1 MPASGYTVSIESFE
15 GPFDLLLQLIARRKL
30 DVWDVPLAQITDD
43 YLAVLRQWTE
53 LDLEVTTEFLVIAA
67 TLMELKAARLL
78 PDEDDPD
85 ADESAVEA
93 RDLLYARLLDYRTFK
108 HAAGWLNERLS
119 DHAAYV
125 PRAVGPEP
133 AFRDLRPPVSI
144 GVGAQRLAD
153 IAAKAL
159 TEREDEAVDTS
170 YLQPVR
176 LTVRE
181 AAGMVVDELARAGGQ
196 ATFAELTAGCRHQ
209 VEVIVHFLSLLELYK
224 LELVDLLQPTAFG
237 TLRVRWELDVP
248 PSRSALA
255 AAELAEQATGAW
267 TADAP
272 PDEGPPADEGAPA
285 PDAEGSATHPPD
297 PADAAAERG
306 DPPPVDADDPA
317 AEDVDADAEHDP
329 EIDVALPDLGGL
341 WPDDDGETEER
352 A

>member
-43 YLAVLRQWTE
+43 YLAVLRRWTE

-78 PDEDDPD
+78 PDEDDPE

-108 HAAGWLNERLS
+108 HAAGWLNERLA

-144 GVGAQRLAD
+144 GVGPQRLAD

-159 TEREDEAVDTS
+159 TEREDESVDTS

-272 PDEGPPADEGAPA
+272 PDEGAPPADAEEGAA
-285 PDAEGSATHPPD
+285 HSPDLP
-297 PADAAAERG
+297 DAAAEPG
-306 DPPPVDADDPA
+306 DPPPGEAGGPA
-317 AEDVDADAEHDP
+317 AEEDIDGDAEHDP
-329 EIDVALPDLGGL
+329 DIDVALPDLSGL
-341 WPDDDGETEER
+341 WPDDGGGTEGR

>member
-78 PDEDDPD
+78 PDEEDPE
-85 ADESAVEA
+85 ADESAIEA

-108 HAAGWLNERLS
+108 YAAGWLNERLS

-125 PRAVGPEP
+125 PRAVGPEA

-144 GVGAQRLAD
+144 GVGPQRLAD

-159 TEREDEAVDTS
+159 TERKEESVDTS

-181 AAGMVVDELARAGGQ
+181 AAGMVVDELARADGR

-209 VEVIVHFLSLLELYK
+209 VEVIVHFLALLELYK

-255 AAELAEQATGAW
+255 AAELAEQATDAW

-272 PDEGPPADEGAPA
+272 PDAGVPGDEG
-285 PDAEGSATHPPD
+285 D
-297 PADAAAERG
+297 PGTGNAAAHL
-306 DPPPVDADDPA
+306 PDPA
-317 AEDVDADAEHDP
+317 AEPGEPPPAEAGDLTTDEHVDPDVDGEHDP
-329 EIDVALPDLGGL
+329 EIDVALPDLGGR
-341 WPDDDGETEER
+341 WRDDGDGTEER

>member
-43 YLAVLRQWTE
+43 YLAVLRQWAE

-78 PDEDDPD
+78 PDEDDPET
-85 ADESAVEA
+85 DEAAVEA

-108 HAAGWLNERLS
+108 CAAGWLYERLS
-119 DHAAYV
+119 DHAAYI

-133 AFRDLRPPVSI
+133 AFRDLRPPLEL
-144 GVGAQRLAD
+144 GVGPQRLAQ
-153 IAAKAL
+153 IAASAFA
-159 TEREDEAVDTS
+159 EADEEPVDTS

-196 ATFAELTAGCRHQ
+196 ATFVELTAGCRHR

-224 LELVDLLQPTAFG
+224 LELVDLLQPTAFE

-248 PSRSALA
+248 PSQSALA
-255 AAELAEQATGAW
+255 AAELAERATDAW

-272 PDEGPPADEGAPA
+272 PDEELPGPNTDGEAADQPDDEAAEPGDAGAEPSDSLPAEAGEPVIEGD
-285 PDAEGSATHPPD
+285 PDAEA
-297 PADAAAERG
+297 
-306 DPPPVDADDPA
+306 
-317 AEDVDADAEHDP
+317 DP
-329 EIDVALPDLGGL
+329 EIDVALPDLSGL

>member
-1 MPASGYTVSIESFE
+1 MPTSSYTVSIESFE

-43 YLAVLRQWTE
+43 YLAVLRQWAE

-78 PDEDDPD
+78 PDEADPD
-85 ADESAVEA
+85 ADEAAVEA

-108 HAAGWLNERLS
+108 HAAGWLNERLTS
-119 DHAAYV
+119 HAAYI

-133 AFRDLRPPVSI
+133 AFRDLRPPLELGI
-144 GVGAQRLAD
+144 GPQRLAE
-153 IAAKAL
+153 IAANAVAAA
-159 TEREDEAVDTS
+159 DEEEGVDTS

-196 ATFAELTAGCRHQ
+196 ATFAELTAGCRHR

-224 LELVDLLQPTAFG
+224 LELVDLLQPTSFG

-255 AAELAEQATGAW
+255 AAELAEPATDAW

-272 PDEGPPADEGAPA
+272 PDEPEPETATA
-285 PDAEGSATHPPD
+285 PDAAEPAEPSPPETAE
-297 PADAAAERG
+297 PAIEADVDG
-306 DPPPVDADDPA
+306 DADVDP
-317 AEDVDADAEHDP
+317 DP

-341 WPDDDGETEER
+341 WPDDSGTEER
-352 A
+352 RD